1 MTALTE
7 LHTVAA
13 QLPDAD
19 VEMLLAD
26 ARSRL
31 NRMPTP
37 ASEPPAWAGII
48 KDGPA
53 DLSSPERIDEMLAD
67 GFGRR

>member
-1 MTALTE
+1 MTALSE
-7 LHTVAA
+7 LQTLAA
-13 QLPDAD
+13 QLPEAD
-19 VEMLLAD
+19 IEMLLAD

-31 NRMPTP
+31 IRKPTP
-37 ASEPPAWAGII
+37 TNEPPMWAGII

-53 DLSSPERIDEMLAD
+53 DLSSPERIDEALAD